1 MYVLK
6 LFSFLNNLKIKKS
19 FLGFK
24 SIFFK
29 NKAMIGMNKV
39 FQIFFK
45 WKFIIF
51 VSIAFQVAHSL

>member
-6 LFSFLNNLKIKKS
+6 LFSFLNNLKIKKC

-29 NKAMIGMNKV
+29 NKVMIGMNKV

-45 WKFIIF
+45 WEFIIF
-51 VSIAFQVAHSL
+51 VSIAFTLSG